1 MLGFPCFTIFQIQNL
16 PSMKIV
22 TPFLCC
28 LVTTI
33 AFAQP
38 PATPKEVIEI
48 GLQQK
53 TQLAETSTV
62 KNLPFKNIGPTIM
75 SGRVVDFAVNPN
87 NPVEFYVGYASGGLW
102 HTNNNG
108 TSFTA
113 VMDNSPTQ
121 NVGCVAVD
129 WQNGTIWIGTGEVN
143 ASRSSYAGIG
153 LLKSDDK
160 GKTWQNVGLVD
171 SHHIS
176 SILINPSN
184 PNEVI
189 VGAVGHLY
197 STNDERGVFKTTDG
211 GKTWSKTLFINDQ
224 TGIIEISANPKNFNT
239 MYATAWD
246 KDRKAWNFDGSGPG
260 SGVYKSTD
268 AGTTWVKVSNENSG
282 LPIGKGMGRMGTAV
296 VDDTTVYLIVDN
308 QFHRKEAPKKEET
321 DMLTKDDFKT
331 MDVAAF
337 LNLDDKKLN
346 QFLKMNGFQEKYR
359 AENVKQMV
367 RVGTV
372 KPEDLAKYLDDANS
386 QLFDTPVIGAEVYK
400 STDSGKNWKKTHEG
414 FLDDLY
420 YSYGYYFGKIHVDPN
435 DSDKIY
441 VYGVPILKSSDGGKT
456 FESIDADNVHVDH
469 HALWINPKMPG
480 HLIDG
485 NDGGVNI
492 SYDDGK
498 TWIKNNAPAVGQFY
512 SVNIDHQKNY
522 NVYGGLQDNGVW
534 VGPHNYESSPG
545 WTQQGKY
552 PYESLLGGDGMQV
565 QIDSRNSDIVYTGFQ
580 FGNYYRLNRK
590 GGEPVYI
597 QPKHE
602 LGDSPYRFNWQ
613 APILLSPHNQDILY
627 LGGNKLMRSMNQG
640 DDWKAI
646 SEDLTNGGKPGNVAY
661 GTLTSISESP
671 FQFGLLYAGSD
682 DGLLHVS
689 KDAGASWTKIS
700 DSFPNELWVSRM
712 IASSHKKERVYVTL
726 NGYRWDDF
734 KPYVY
739 VSNNYGAI
747 WKDISSNLPAS
758 SVNVIKE
765 DPVNED
771 LLYLGTDNGAYVSL
785 DRGESWEVFSKEL
798 PNVAVHDLVI
808 QPEAKHLVLGTHGR
822 SLYVADIALLQK
834 LNPNT
839 MDGVVLAEMEPVN
852 FSPRWG
858 SKFSTWGKVFEPK
871 TKIQFYSPQTGKAT
885 ITITSESG
893 EKLQQVI
900 VDAEKGVNVV
910 DFDLTISEK
919 GKSYLE
925 KSKTEISKAEN
936 GKFFLP
942 KGKYKVNVLV
952 SGKSGTSELEVK

>member
-1 MLGFPCFTIFQIQNL
+1 MNKL
-16 PSMKIV
+16 
-22 TPFLCC
+22 FLSVLC
-28 LVTTI
+28 LATTI
-33 AFAQP
+33 AFSQQ
-38 PATPKEVIEI
+38 PATPANSVASGIT
-48 GLQQK
+48 QK
-53 TQLAETSTV
+53 TELAQVSAV
-62 KNLPFKNIGPTIM
+62 KNLPFKSIGPTIM
-75 SGRVVDFAVNPN
+75 SGRVVDFAVNPT
-87 NPVEFYVGYASGGLW
+87 NPIEFYVGYASGGLW
-102 HTNNNG
+102 NTNNNG
-108 TSFTA
+108 TSFTP
-113 VMDNSPTQ
+113 VMDSSPTQ

-129 WQNGTIWIGTGEVN
+129 WQNGTIWVGTGEVN

-153 LLKSDDK
+153 LLKSEDK
-160 GKTWQNVGLVD
+160 GKTWQNMGLTD

-189 VGAVGHLY
+189 VGVVGHLY

-211 GKTWSKTLFINDQ
+211 GKTWSKTLYINDE

-260 SGVYKSTD
+260 SEVYKSTD
-268 AGTTWVKVSNENSG
+268 AGSTWTKVSTENSG

-296 VDDTTVYLIVDN
+296 VDDNTVYLIVDN
-308 QFHRKEAPKKEET
+308 QFHRKEEPKKEET
-321 DMLTKDDFKT
+321 DILTKDDFKT

-372 KPEDLAKYLDDANS
+372 KPKDLAKYLEDANS
-386 QLFDTPVIGAEVYK
+386 ALFDTPVIGAEVYK
-400 STDSGKNWKKTHEG
+400 STDGGKTWKKTHDG

-435 DSDKIY
+435 DSNKIY

-456 FESIDADNVHVDH
+456 FKSIDADNVHVDH

-498 TWIKNNAPAVGQFY
+498 TWIKNNAPVVGQFY
-512 SVNIDHQKNY
+512 SVNVDHQKNY

-534 VGPHNYESSPG
+534 VGPHDYEANPG
-545 WTQQGKY
+545 WLQNGKY
-552 PYESLLGGDGMQV
+552 PYEFLLGGDGMQV

-580 FGNYYRLNRK
+580 FGNYFRLDRAK
-590 GGEPVYI
+590 DTTVYI

-602 LGDSPYRFNWQ
+602 LGESPYRFNWQ
-613 APILLSPHNQDILY
+613 TPILLSPHNQDILY

-640 DDWKAI
+640 NDWTAI
-646 SEDLTNGGKPGNVAY
+646 SEDLTQGGKPGNVAY

-689 KDAGASWTKIS
+689 KDAGGSWTKVS
-700 DSFPNELWVSRM
+700 DSFPKDLWVSRV
-712 IASSHKKERVYVTL
+712 IASSHKTERVYVSL

-739 VSNNYGAI
+739 VSDNYGAT
-747 WKDISSNLPAS
+747 WKNIGSNLPTS
-758 SVNVIKE
+758 PVNVIKE

-771 LLYLGTDNGAYVSL
+771 LLYLGTDNGAYVSF

-798 PNVAVHDLVI
+798 PNVAVHGLVI

-822 SLYVADIALLQK
+822 SLYIADISLLQK
-834 LNPNT
+834 LNPKT
-839 MDGVVLAEMEPVN
+839 MDEVVVAEMEPIN

-858 SKFSTWGKVFEPK
+858 SKFSTWGEVYEPK
-871 TKIQFYSPQTGKAT
+871 ARIQFYSPQAGRANISIKNEEGKELRNISMEAN
-885 ITITSESG
+885 
-893 EKLQQVI
+893 
-900 VDAEKGVNVV
+900 KGVNVLEY
-910 DFDLTISEK
+910 DLAISDPPAERAGK
-919 GKSYLE
+919 GKRVLE
-925 KSKTEISKAEN
+925 NGDTKLKHAEN
-936 GKFFLP
+936 GKFYPP
-942 KGKYKVNVLV
+942 KGKYKLTVTIE
-952 SGKSGTSELEVK
+952 GKAADMPFEIK